1 MIRNQPTRSRVRL
14 QSAQRKLAS
23 RLLVDAWTGA
33 GTPMTGEQEIEVL
46 QARID
51 KVRRD
56 RDAWQVCGP
65 EEKFLEAYFLV
76 EALTVQLDRCVK
88 HLTDGQPAS

>member
-1 MIRNQPTRSRVRL
+1 
-14 QSAQRKLAS
+14 
-23 RLLVDAWTGA
+23 
-33 GTPMTGEQEIEVL
+33 MTIEEEIEAL

-56 RDAWQVCGP
+56 RDAWRVCGP

-76 EALTVQLDRCVK
+76 EALTMQLDSCVK